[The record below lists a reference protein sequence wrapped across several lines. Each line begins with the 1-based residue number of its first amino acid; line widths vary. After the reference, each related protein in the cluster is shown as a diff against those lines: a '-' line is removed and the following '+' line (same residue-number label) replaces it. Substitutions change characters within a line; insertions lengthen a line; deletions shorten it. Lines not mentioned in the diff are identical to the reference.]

1 MNARNEPRDVHP
13 DDPPRSQSAPLSFL
27 QSRGNGDAVWQIRR
41 RFQQVRALHQ
51 ALSRSIL
58 HRKAM
63 NNDEKRRGQTYLA
76 RGLPPP
82 PPRATVRSVVLGQHL
97 GAKTF

>member
-1 MNARNEPRDVHP
+1 MMFTLTIRRGL
-13 DDPPRSQSAPLSFL
+13 SQRLSAFC
-27 QSRGNGDAVWQIRR
+27 RGNGDAVWQIRR

-51 ALSRSIL
+51 ALSRSTL

-63 NNDEKRRGQTYLA
+63 KNDEKRRGQTYLA